1 MSLSDSPPRWAPTHV
16 QVTVLRARGL
26 RPKAKGAGGGSD
38 AYALMALGKEKFATS
53 VSERCLGSPVWREE
67 ATFELPPRRPGH
79 GGEPALQLTV
89 LHRALLGLDKFLGR
103 AEIRLA
109 ELQEE
114 GGRRST
120 RWYTLHSKPGKKEK
134 ERGEIEVDIQFMRS
148 NMTASMFDLSMKDKS
163 RSPFGKLKGKLKGK
177 RANGLPDT
185 ASAIIPSITHS
196 PADSEEE
203 SPEKEKKKSKIKT
216 LFSKPGLQKTS
227 LSQSMSVLPGF
238 QPATEKVRLKPGDF
252 QAKWGEDDD
261 DESFPP
267 NSEKA
272 FGNKAEDNS
281 LHVPVLMAHKRTA
294 SADNKQLNEITSSN
308 TKKEGLSLFSGLK
321 SKNDPTPRS
330 NVCIN
335 GNHVYRKESETKKE
349 TMSKDNTPSSS
360 PQTFRKNQPSE
371 SEENLSSKYTKE
383 HEKTGRMSPSRG
395 LSGSHS
401 LESFKSMTLPSY
413 KLLSGG
419 DLLGNSASLSLE
431 TEKEETKEDK
441 KQENKKSALL
451 SLVTG
456 RKEVV
461 KNSDVENMSDMTLKE
476 REAKLL
482 EEKKNEKEVKPVEIP
497 KDYNQ
502 ESTPKNSNTADIP
515 RNKKSHNPFDESL
528 MEEEQKPDKSAASA
542 RTIQTKAVKPRLGV
556 SSEDETEATLP
567 TSVPDS
573 LPAFLSAHHSSNDN
587 NPFTSKLGQKIKARD
602 SSSPLPPSLISGQ
615 RSNDNAFIS
624 DWEQESKA
632 QDSESFTSPLLYF
645 PHPPATLGHV
655 SSPLLSTHLS
665 IDNNPFVSKLGQ
677 ESKVQDLKS
686 FTSPPSFS
694 LPSAVSSKSYCS
706 FAINFADSEHPAFV
720 SSEESQNESLTNDT
734 NTVSNSLGSL
744 SESSPLPVYERV
756 GQTPKK
762 QCDAKEVQIVSPDK
776 KNNSGVK
783 KSVTFHLDELEY
795 TDSSRNHAE
804 ALDREQRERWH
815 PDPCEEMFTTDPTI
829 TEKREGFASV
839 LGMECY
845 RSSKLCDESRSSVQ
859 NNESTV
865 QDDIEASST
874 SAETWMKDGKELTSL
889 SKSNY
894 SLSPGNAVIQ
904 PSSAESKLNEEQ
916 ELYSGKKSKHSLNM
930 EEFGLALQSKV
941 THAIKSDS
949 SVQVEPPKPTPRVH
963 TLLPKDPNM
972 SEDVSELNPLFA
984 KSKPAPR
991 NAKPKPTPRNAV
1003 KLDKCAPVSLT
1014 GRLKDEELLT
1024 PSDST
1029 MSGSGF
1035 VFHRENPMNPHE
1047 NPAGDSLLKT
1057 ATRSTT
1063 HHLDRDDSNNGPLKH
1078 KTYGHDDS
1086 LFDSGTDLKS
1096 AIPVTGDQSLTHVG
1110 LPVIPEVGS
1119 DDELLDSSQ
1128 KNNEMTAIYKSFPN
1142 TENQCIDSLSVTEV
1156 EKLSSGMGSTDRASI
1171 LLQKGEGGPEDTFK
1185 SSKSSKLNSIVD
1197 IHSASSKTSE
1207 SGLDILSYP
1216 SEHGCGV
1223 EEQELKESSSIKES
1237 RKSDFFESS
1246 EKSVSFTSLSSSSQL
1261 SLSSSSPQTGSC
1273 DSSRAESVKKPPAES
1288 FNHKVENA
1296 GKKKVLRA
1304 WVSPS
1309 ETLPNQTQQSGGSVS
1324 VKHRPHPV
1332 KPMNTTANKS
1342 HTKNLTPTT
1351 KMDENWTE
1359 SNRKKYDPSEP
1370 AYAYAQLTHDE
1381 LIQLVLRQ
1389 KDTITKRDLQVREL
1403 ENYIDNLLV
1412 RVMEETPN
1420 ILRAPSPK
1428 NKAGR
1433 M

>member
-1 MSLSDSPPRWAPTHV
+1 
-16 QVTVLRARGL
+16 
-26 RPKAKGAGGGSD
+26 
-38 AYALMALGKEKFATS
+38 MALGKEKFATS
-53 VSERCLGSPVWREE
+53 VSERCLGAPVWREE

-103 AEIRLA
+103 AEVSLA

-203 SPEKEKKKSKIKT
+203 SSEKEKKKFKIKT

-227 LSQSMSVLPGF
+227 LSQSMSVLPAF
-238 QPATEKVRLKPGDF
+238 QPVTEKVRLKPGDF
-252 QAKWGEDDD
+252 QSNWGEDDD
-261 DESFPP
+261 EESFPP

-272 FGNKAEDNS
+272 FGNKAEDNNS
-281 LHVPVLMAHKRTA
+281 LHAPVLMVHKRTA

-335 GNHVYRKESETKKE
+335 GNHVYRKENEPKKE
-349 TMSKDNTPSSS
+349 TMPKDNTPSSS

-371 SEENLSSKYTKE
+371 SEENLSSKSAKE

-401 LESFKSMTLPSY
+401 LESFKSLTLPSY

-419 DLLGNSASLSLE
+419 DLLGNTASLSLE
-431 TEKEETKEDK
+431 TAKEETKEDK

-461 KNSDVENMSDMTLKE
+461 KNNDVENMSDITLKE

-482 EEKKNEKEVKPVEIP
+482 EEKKNEKEVKPVEIL

-502 ESTPKNSNTADIP
+502 ESTPKNSNTADVL

-528 MEEEQKPDKSAASA
+528 VEEQKPDKSAASA

-556 SSEDETEATLP
+556 SSEDETKATLP

-587 NPFTSKLGQKIKARD
+587 NPFTSKVGQKCNAGD
-602 SSSPLPPSLISGQ
+602 SGSPLPPSLISGQ
-615 RSNDNAFIS
+615 CSNDNNPFIS
-624 DWEQESKA
+624 DWGQESKA

-655 SSPLLSTHLS
+655 SPLLSTHLS
-665 IDNNPFVSKLGQ
+665 IDNNNPFVSKLGQ

-706 FAINFADSEHPAFV
+706 FADSEHTAFV

-744 SESSPLPVYERV
+744 SESPPLPVYERV
-756 GQTPKK
+756 GQTSKK

-776 KNNSGVK
+776 KNNRGVK
-783 KSVTFHLDELEY
+783 KSVTFHLDELEN

-804 ALDREQRERWH
+804 VLDREQRERWH
-815 PDPCEEMFTTDPTI
+815 PDQCEEMFTTDPTI
-829 TEKREGFASV
+829 MEKRRGLASV

-845 RSSKLCDESRSSVQ
+845 PSSKLCDESRNSAQ

-865 QDDIEASST
+865 QDDVETSST
-874 SAETWMKDGKELTSL
+874 SAETWMKDSKELTSL

-894 SLSPGNAVIQ
+894 SLSPGNAVVQ
-904 PSSAESKLNEEQ
+904 PSSAESKLNEVQ
-916 ELYSGKKSKHSLNM
+916 ELCSGKKIKHSLQM
-930 EEFGLALQSKV
+930 EEFGLTLESKV
-941 THAIKSDS
+941 THAIKSDP

-963 TLLPKDPNM
+963 TLLPKDPNK
-972 SEDVSELNPLFA
+972 SEDVTEINPLFA
-984 KSKPAPR
+984 KPKPTPR

-1003 KLDKCAPVSLT
+1003 KLNKCAPVSLT

-1057 ATRSTT
+1057 ATLSTT
-1063 HHLDRDDSNNGPLKH
+1063 HPPDRDDRNNGHLKH
-1078 KTYGHDDS
+1078 KIYGHDDS

-1096 AIPVTGDQSLTHVG
+1096 AIPITGDQSLTHVG

-1119 DDELLDSSQ
+1119 DDELLDTYQ

-1142 TENQCIDSLSVTEV
+1142 TENQCIDSLSVTEE
-1156 EKLSSGMGSTDRASI
+1156 EKLNSDMSSTDRASI
-1171 LLQKGEGGPEDTFK
+1171 LLRKGEGGPEDTFK
-1185 SSKSSKLNSIVD
+1185 SSKSSKLNSVVD

-1207 SGLDILSYP
+1207 SGLDMLSYP
-1216 SEHGCGV
+1216 SEHGCVV

-1237 RKSDFFESS
+1237 RKSDFFEPS
-1246 EKSVSFTSLSSSSQL
+1246 EKSLSFTSLSSSSQL
-1261 SLSSSSPQTGSC
+1261 SPSSSSLQSGTC
-1273 DSSRAESVKKPPAES
+1273 NSSRAESVKKPPAES
-1288 FNHKVENA
+1288 VNHTVENA
-1296 GKKKVLRA
+1296 GKKKLLQA

-1324 VKHRPHPV
+1324 VKHRHPV
-1332 KPMNTTANKS
+1332 KPMNATANKS
-1342 HTKNLTPTT
+1342 HTKNLTTTT
-1351 KMDENWTE
+1351 KIDENWTE
-1359 SNRKKYDPSEP
+1359 SNRKKYDPSDP

-1403 ENYIDNLLV
+1403 ENYIDDLLV

-1420 ILRAPSPK
+1420 ILRAPSQK

>member
-1 MSLSDSPPRWAPTHV
+1 MSLSESPPRWAPTHV

-53 VSERCLGSPVWREE
+53 VSERCLGAPVWREE

-203 SPEKEKKKSKIKT
+203 TPEKEKKKSKIKT

-227 LSQSMSVLPGF
+227 LSQSMSVLPAF
-238 QPATEKVRLKPGDF
+238 QPVTEKVRLKPGDF
-252 QAKWGEDDD
+252 QSKWGEDDD
-261 DESFPP
+261 DHESFPP

-272 FGNKAEDNS
+272 FGNKPEDNL
-281 LHVPVLMAHKRTA
+281 LHAPVLMAHKRTA

-349 TMSKDNTPSSS
+349 TVPKDNTPSSS

-371 SEENLSSKYTKE
+371 SEENLSSKSTKE

-419 DLLGNSASLSLE
+419 DLLENSASLSLE
-431 TEKEETKEDK
+431 TAKEETKQDK

-461 KNSDVENMSDMTLKE
+461 KNNDVENMSDMTLKE
-476 REAKLL
+476 REAQLL

-502 ESTPKNSNTADIP
+502 ESTPKNSNTADVP

-528 MEEEQKPDKSAASA
+528 MEEQKPDKSAASA

-587 NPFTSKLGQKIKARD
+587 NPFTSKLGQKIKLRD
-602 SSSPLPPSLISGQ
+602 SGSPSLISGQ
-615 RSNDNAFIS
+615 RSDNPFIS
-624 DWEQESKA
+624 HWEQESKA

-655 SSPLLSTHLS
+655 SPPLLSTHLS

-686 FTSPPSFS
+686 FTSSPSFS

-744 SESSPLPVYERV
+744 SESPPLPVSL
-756 GQTPKK
+756 GSAQPFHK

-783 KSVTFHLDELEY
+783 KSVTFHLDELEN

-815 PDPCEEMFTTDPTI
+815 PDQCEEMFTTDPTVI
-829 TEKREGFASV
+829 EKRQGFASV
-839 LGMECY
+839 QGMECY

-865 QDDIEASST
+865 QDDVETSST
-874 SAETWMKDGKELTSL
+874 SAETWMKDSKELTSL

-904 PSSAESKLNEEQ
+904 ASSAESKLNEEQ
-916 ELYSGKKSKHSLNM
+916 ELCSGKKSKNSLKM
-930 EEFGLALQSKV
+930 EEFGLTLQSKV

-949 SVQVEPPKPTPRVH
+949 SVQVELPKPTPRVH
-963 TLLPKDPNM
+963 TLLPKDPNK

-984 KSKPAPR
+984 K
-991 NAKPKPTPRNAV
+991 PKPTPRNAV
-1003 KLDKCAPVSLT
+1003 KLNKCAPVSLT

-1057 ATRSTT
+1057 ATLSTT
-1063 HHLDRDDSNNGPLKH
+1063 HHLDRDDSNDRHLKH
-1078 KTYGHDDS
+1078 QSYGHDDS

-1119 DDELLDSSQ
+1119 DDELLDSYQ

-1142 TENQCIDSLSVTEV
+1142 TENRCIDSLSATEE
-1156 EKLSSGMGSTDRASI
+1156 EKLSSDMSSTDRASI
-1171 LLQKGEGGPEDTFK
+1171 LLQKGEGGPEVTFK
-1185 SSKSSKLNSIVD
+1185 SSKSSKLNSVID

-1207 SGLDILSYP
+1207 SGLDMLSYP
-1216 SEHGCGV
+1216 SKHGCVV

-1237 RKSDFFESS
+1237 RKSDFFEPS

-1261 SLSSSSPQTGSC
+1261 SLSSSSPQSGAC

-1296 GKKKVLRA
+1296 GKKKLLRA

-1332 KPMNTTANKS
+1332 KPMNTTANNL
-1342 HTKNLTPTT
+1342 HTKNLTTTT

>member
-1 MSLSDSPPRWAPTHV
+1 MSLSDSASRWAPTHV

-26 RPKAKGAGGGSD
+26 RPKAKGAGGSD

-53 VSERCLGSPVWREE
+53 VSERCLGAPVWREE

-120 RWYTLHSKPGKKEK
+120 RWYKLHSKPGKKEK

-203 SPEKEKKKSKIKT
+203 SPEREKKKSKIKT

-227 LSQSMSVLPGF
+227 LSQSMSVLPAF
-238 QPATEKVRLKPGDF
+238 QPVTEKVRLKPGDF
-252 QAKWGEDDD
+252 QSKWGEDEEEEE
-261 DESFPP
+261 ESFPP

-272 FGNKAEDNS
+272 FGNKPEDNL
-281 LHVPVLMAHKRTA
+281 LHVPGLMTHKRTA

-308 TKKEGLSLFSGLK
+308 MKKEGLSLFSGLK

-335 GNHVYRKESETKKE
+335 GNHIYRKESETKKE
-349 TMSKDNTPSSS
+349 TIPKDNTPSSS
-360 PQTFRKNQPSE
+360 PQTFRKNQLSE
-371 SEENLSSKYTKE
+371 SEENQSSESTKE
-383 HEKTGRMSPSRG
+383 HEKTGRLSPSRG
-395 LSGSHS
+395 LTGSHS
-401 LESFKSMTLPSY
+401 LESFKTLTLPSY
-413 KLLSGG
+413 KLLSG

-431 TEKEETKEDK
+431 TAKEETKEDK

-461 KNSDVENMSDMTLKE
+461 KNSGVENMSDMTLKE
-476 REAKLL
+476 REVKLL

-502 ESTPKNSNTADIP
+502 ENIPENSNTADVP
-515 RNKKSHNPFDESL
+515 RNKKSLNPFDESL
-528 MEEEQKPDKSAASA
+528 MEEQKPDKSAATA

-587 NPFTSKLGQKIKARD
+587 NPFTSKLGQKFKARD
-602 SSSPLPPSLISGQ
+602 SGSSLPPSLVSGQ
-615 RSNDNAFIS
+615 RSNDGNLFIS

-632 QDSESFTSPLLYF
+632 QDSESFTNPLLYF

-655 SSPLLSTHLS
+655 SPPLLSTHLS

-686 FTSPPSFS
+686 FTSLPSFS

-706 FAINFADSEHPAFV
+706 FAINFADSEHPTFV
-720 SSEESQNESLTNDT
+720 CSEESQNESLTNDT
-734 NTVSNSLGSL
+734 NTVSHSLRSL
-744 SESSPLPVYERV
+744 SESPPLPVCERV
-756 GQTPKK
+756 GQTPRK
-762 QCDAKEVQIVSPDK
+762 QRDAKEVQIVSLDK
-776 KNNSGVK
+776 KNNGGIK
-783 KSVTFHLDELEY
+783 KSVTFHLDELEN
-795 TDSSRNHAE
+795 TDSRRNHAE
-804 ALDREQRERWH
+804 ILDREQCERWR
-815 PDPCEEMFTTDPTI
+815 PDQCEEMFTTEPTI
-829 TEKREGFASV
+829 IEKRQGFASV

-845 RSSKLCDESRSSVQ
+845 PSSKLGDESGSSVQ
-859 NNESTV
+859 NNGSTV
-865 QDDIEASST
+865 QEDTETSS
-874 SAETWMKDGKELTSL
+874 SGAETWMKDGKKLTSL
-889 SKSNY
+889 AKSNY

-904 PSSAESKLNEEQ
+904 PSSAESKLSEEQ
-916 ELYSGKKSKHSLNM
+916 ELRSGKKSKSSLKM
-930 EEFGLALQSKV
+930 EEFGPTLQSKV
-941 THAIKSDS
+941 THAVKSDS
-949 SVQVEPPKPTPRVH
+949 SVQVELPKPTPRVH
-963 TLLPKDPNM
+963 MLLPKNPNK

-984 KSKPAPR
+984 K
-991 NAKPKPTPRNAV
+991 PKPTPRNAV
-1003 KLDKCAPVSLT
+1003 KPNKCAPVSLS

-1035 VFHRENPMNPHE
+1035 VFHREDPRNPHE

-1057 ATRSTT
+1057 ATLSTT
-1063 HHLDRDDSNNGPLKH
+1063 HHLDRDDSNNGHLKH
-1078 KTYGHDDS
+1078 KSYGHDDS
-1086 LFDSGTDLKS
+1086 LFDSGTALKS

-1110 LPVIPEVGS
+1110 LPVIQEVGS
-1119 DDELLDSSQ
+1119 DDELLDGYQ

-1142 TENQCIDSLSVTEV
+1142 TENQCIGSLFVTEE
-1156 EKLSSGMGSTDRASI
+1156 EKLSSDMSSTDRAST
-1171 LLQKGEGGPEDTFK
+1171 LLQKGEGGPEDACK
-1185 SSKSSKLNSIVD
+1185 SSKSSKLNSVVD

-1207 SGLDILSYP
+1207 SGLDMFYP
-1216 SEHGCGV
+1216 SEHGCVV
-1223 EEQELKESSSIKES
+1223 EEQERKESSSIKES
-1237 RKSDFFESS
+1237 RKSDFFEPS
-1246 EKSVSFTSLSSSSQL
+1246 EKSVSFTSVSSSSQL
-1261 SLSSSSPQTGSC
+1261 SLSSSSPQSGAC
-1273 DSSRAESVKKPPAES
+1273 DSSRAESVKKPPAERS
-1288 FNHKVENA
+1288 SYKVENA
-1296 GKKKVLRA
+1296 GKKKLLQA

-1342 HTKNLTPTT
+1342 HTKNLTTAA
-1351 KMDENWTE
+1351 KMDGNWTE
-1359 SNRKKYDPSEP
+1359 GNRKKYDPSEP